1 MSDIFG
7 AFIHLSNVATA
18 FALPFAVMASCA
30 LEAAGTEA
38 VRRRAARLEA
48 KDSPPTTRHAV
59 PQCKADRPD

>member
-7 AFIHLSNVATA
+7 AFIHLSSIATA

-38 VRRRAARLEA
+38 ARRRAERLDA
-48 KDSPPTTRHAV
+48 KEPPPTTRHAV
-59 PQCKADRPD
+59 PQCKADRLD